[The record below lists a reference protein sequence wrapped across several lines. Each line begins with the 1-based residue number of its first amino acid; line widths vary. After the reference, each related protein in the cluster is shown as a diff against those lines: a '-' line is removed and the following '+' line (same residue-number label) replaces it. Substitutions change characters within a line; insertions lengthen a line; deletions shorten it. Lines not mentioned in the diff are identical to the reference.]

1 MAMGLF
7 NLDEEFYKNRQGKAS
22 NDMDALR
29 SVVGL
34 VGQRMAEKRGLND
47 QTPQPVPEPARQSLN
62 DQTPQLIQAQ
72 QNRMVPVEER
82 LVDPLQGMNP
92 GSTTVTDLPR
102 NLKLREQYE
111 LANAANNGLR
121 DDIFRT
127 QPSGAQD
134 ATTMYNAGQTSA
146 PIYEMDTS
154 GIPAADDSPFR
165 DPVNAQKLKD
175 EVEAREK
182 QEPGFIQ
189 KMMADPNFFPQLAIS
204 FNTLRLRPDAGLN
217 TAMMKQIEN
226 NNATKTTNRTADYFA
241 SMGTVAGKEAS
252 DWIRA
257 GGDPKEAMKIHR
269 EGKSAAQIVSFL
281 ENSEDYKDYAAIARE
296 NPAMAAK
303 IYEQIIQNKLNP
315 TAKTQTSGVQTN
327 AANEMFVVKSQ
338 PDGTTTVVP
347 LLNSNGEQIKG
358 RDPTALIEAELSLK
372 RYDAD
377 VLKGVDMA
385 QDAMSQTYAIE
396 GNLAVYRDALE
407 AYADGASSGYVQN
420 KFLPAFNDATA
431 RLRQAAIS
439 LGIQAINEATFGAL
453 SEKELQLVLS
463 KGLDLNLKGPELQE
477 HIIRKIDA
485 LEKLKIEITRR
496 AAELQSMPYSEYIK
510 KQNEITQDNM
520 KYLKKPEGVAREIW
534 AMFNA
539 EARKEYYLA
548 GEE

>member
-1 MAMGLF
+1 MGLL
-7 NLDEEFYKNRQGKAS
+7 NLDEEFYKSRQGKAS

-47 QTPQPVPEPARQSLN
+47 QTPQPVPEPAPQSLN

-92 GSTTVTDLPR
+92 ESTTVTDLPR

-111 LANAANNGLR
+111 LANAANNGQR
-121 DDIFRT
+121 DDIYRT

-134 ATTMYNAGQTSA
+134 TTTMYNAGQTSA

-154 GIPAADDSPFR
+154 GIPDSPLS
-165 DPVNAQKLKD
+165 DPVNATKFKEQLQA
-175 EVEAREK
+175 EEK
-182 QEPGFIQ
+182 KEPGFIQ
-189 KMMADPNFFPQLAIS
+189 KMMADPNFFPQMAIA

-226 NNATKTTNRTADYFA
+226 NNATKTTNRTADYFS

-281 ENSEDYKDYAAIARE
+281 KNSEDYKDYAAIAQE
-296 NPAMAAK
+296 NPAMAEK
-303 IYEQIIQNKLNP
+303 IYEQIIQKELGT
-315 TAKTQTSGVQTN
+315 TAGAKTSGVQTN
-327 AANEMFVVKSQ
+327 EAGEMFVVQSQ
-338 PDGTTTVVP
+338 PDGTTKVVP
-347 LLNSNGEQIKG
+347 LLNSEGEQIQG
-358 RDPTALIEAELSLK
+358 RDPAKLIEAELSLK

-377 VLKGVDMA
+377 VSKGVDMA
-385 QDAMSQTYAIE
+385 QDAMAQTYAIE
-396 GNLAVYRDALE
+396 GNLAIYREALD
-407 AYADGASSGYVQN
+407 AYADGAKSGVIQN
-420 KFLPAFNDATA
+420 KFLPAFNEATA

-485 LEKLKIEITRR
+485 LEKLKVEVSRR

-520 KYLKKPEGVAREIW
+520 KYLKKPDEVPRETW

-539 EARKEYYLA
+539 EARKKYYLA
-548 GEE
+548 GDE